1 MPYFASCSITGAG
14 GSWTFILSALHGE
27 KVKPPSDSGWG
38 VWVWN
43 CQERI
48 CLIFC
53 RRTDFFFWGQEG
65 IICSPLFVSS
75 LAVPLIIIIIIIK
88 ALLHWNSIIKY
99 GGFFF
104 FPPAYLEKACLLQY
118 HESLLWPH
126 KGESALWNLN
136 TAAEGDPAGGD
147 VFSVRN
153 ETSRVRLSVTLTETS
168 IPASVALEFSYGSHA
183 LAGHCGSRRK

>member
-104 FPPAYLEKACLLQY
+104 FLQPILRKHVFCNITKAFFDPIK
-118 HESLLWPH
+118 ESQPSGTWTRPQ
-126 KGESALWNLN
+126 K
-136 TAAEGDPAGGD
+136 
-147 VFSVRN
+147 
-153 ETSRVRLSVTLTETS
+153 ETPLGVMYFRSGMKHQGL
-168 IPASVALEFSYGSHA
+168 GSQ
-183 LAGHCGSRRK
+183 